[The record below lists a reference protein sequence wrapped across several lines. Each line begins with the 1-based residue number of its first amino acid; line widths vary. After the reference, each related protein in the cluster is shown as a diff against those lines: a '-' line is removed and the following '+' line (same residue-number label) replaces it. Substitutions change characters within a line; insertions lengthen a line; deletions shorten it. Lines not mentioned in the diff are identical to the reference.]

1 MMGRVVVMSSNVG
14 GSLGE
19 HFSNL
24 DDPRRDQG
32 KRHQL
37 LDIIAM
43 TICAVIGGAEGWS
56 DVELFVQC
64 KYEWFQR
71 FLRLPHGVP
80 CADTPAF
87 ARAGSLGGYSPALTR
102 NNSGT
107 ASWTG

>member
-1 MMGRVVVMSSNVG
+1 MNGGVVKMGSSEG
-14 GSLGE
+14 GSLME
-19 HFSNL
+19 HFGHL
-24 DDPRRDQG
+24 EDCRRDQG

-43 TICAVIGGAEGWS
+43 TICAVIGGAEGWD

-64 KYEWFQR
+64 KYDWFQR
-71 FLRLPHGVP
+71 FLDLPRGVP
-80 CADTPAF
+80 CSDTPAF
-87 ARAGSLGGYSPALTR
+87 AGAGSLRGCSPVLTR